1 MNSLLLRSGNDKEKD
16 NYKIILLLIIFLLFR
31 IFYNFNNGLYI
42 IFKPILFYII
52 YYGILFLF
60 NKKNDSYYMILSLI
74 ISFLVPINTS
84 LYIFI
89 IGSIIG
95 NIISY
100 NNLILDNY
108 INIYSYIYMVL
119 CLGSVIYLMYNKLIK
134 VRLLLSLLISILII
148 YVTNYIVMDNLLFIL
163 LFVILDNRYTPV
175 SRKGQLIGGFLYG
188 ILFYIFDYLLLFKYG
203 IFLAIFSFELLT
215 IIINYLSIKLYNN
228 RVLKYI
234 FSV

>member
-1 MNSLLLRSGNDKEKD
+1 MNNLLLRSGNDKEKD

-60 NKKNDSYYMILSLI
+60 NKKNDSYYIILSLI

-100 NNLILDNY
+100 IFKNK
-108 INIYSYIYMVL
+108 INII
-119 CLGSVIYLMYNKLIK
+119 
-134 VRLLLSLLISILII
+134 
-148 YVTNYIVMDNLLFIL
+148 
-163 LFVILDNRYTPV
+163 P
-175 SRKGQLIGGFLYG
+175 
-188 ILFYIFDYLLLFKYG
+188 
-203 IFLAIFSFELLT
+203 FSMF
-215 IIINYLSIKLYNN
+215 
-228 RVLKYI
+228 
-234 FSV
+234 FS